1 MASGSSV
8 RNAYSAANGFDFATT
23 DDILCSYEDYGN
35 RNNSNG
41 SHSDSAIGSN
51 SAKEVSSLRKD
62 HREVEM
68 TVAFEENSDPPL
80 PLHCNHVCAF
90 STKEYDNLASNQRS
104 KSIVKLCGLIIF
116 YIIIM
121 AVEVVGGIKA
131 NSLAILTDAAHLLTD
146 IAGISLSLFTVWASS
161 WDATSH
167 QSFGFNRLEVLGAL
181 ISVQL
186 IWLICGMLI
195 YEAVDRILHKNATVN
210 GKLMFAIAALGFMIN
225 FIMVVWLGHGHGHGH
240 GRANS
245 HRHSHSNSH
254 HACTDTDHEKEELCT
269 RDKEEST
276 SLVASMPEKT
286 ERLNINVQGAYL
298 HVMAD
303 LIQSVG
309 VMIAGS
315 IIWAKPKW
323 FVVDLVCTLV
333 FSIFALAATIPMLRD
348 ITCILM
354 ERTPSEINIASLENG
369 LKCIKGVDDV
379 HDLHVWAITI
389 GKTVL
394 TCHVIAEAGVNS
406 NEILVRIKD
415 YCEKTYDIHHVTIQI
430 EQEL

>member
-8 RNAYSAANGFDFATT
+8 RNDYSAANGFDFATT
-23 DDILCSYEDYGN
+23 DDILYSYEDYGN
-35 RNNSNG
+35 QNNSNG

-51 SAKEVSSLRKD
+51 SAKQMEYQEVSSLRKD

-80 PLHCNHVCAF
+80 PLHCNHC
-90 STKEYDNLASNQRS
+90 L
-104 KSIVKLCGLIIF
+104 
-116 YIIIM
+116 
-121 AVEVVGGIKA
+121 
-131 NSLAILTDAAHLLTD
+131 
-146 IAGISLSLFTVWASS
+146 ASS

-186 IWLICGMLI
+186 IWLICGVLI

-210 GKLMFAIAALGFMIN
+210 GKLMFAIAALGFVIN
-225 FIMVVWLGHGHGHGH
+225 FIMAVWLGHGHGHGH
-240 GRANS
+240 ANS
-245 HRHSHSNSH
+245 HCHSHSNSH

-269 RDKEEST
+269 RDKEESA

-430 EQEL
+430 EQEI